1 MHELARV
8 RVAAAVG
15 GILGCPLGAS
25 RVRGDRPAGPVT
37 GAHTSQLVANFRTT
51 GRGALKLSLVHLGA
65 IKFATRTTQKKGNAM
80 AQGSFHGR
88 FVWQELMTEDT
99 ASAAAFYSKV
109 VGWHSQAS
117 AVDKSYTQFGIG
129 SSYYAGMMHIPDEAR
144 AAGAKPQWTPYIGA
158 ADVEA
163 TVAAAERLGGTVR
176 RAAHDIPTIGRFAIL
191 GDPQGAVFAVFKPS
205 TEGAAPPATPPR
217 GSFSWMELATSN
229 YEAAFDFYSK
239 LFGWQA
245 LHRMDM
251 GPQGVYLIFGA
262 DGVQRGGI
270 YKLNQER
277 SSRPYWLP
285 YAEVAS
291 ADAAATAATAVGGK
305 VVVGPLD
312 VPGGGRIVQVTDP
325 SGAMFAVH
333 SAAPAATTPPA
344 PKPPAPKPAT
354 AAPAAPK
361 PAAPPAPKP
370 AVTTPPPAKP
380 AAPAPAKPAPA
391 AGKPALTS
399 ATPAAKKATPK
410 KAAPKKKA
418 AKKPAAK
425 KAAKKKKPAAKK
437 KVSRKKASGRKA
449 AARKGAA
456 KSARK
461 SAKKA
466 ARKPARKAARARAKP
481 GKARRKK

>member
-1 MHELARV
+1 L
-8 RVAAAVG
+8 
-15 GILGCPLGAS
+15 L
-25 RVRGDRPAGPVT
+25 
-37 GAHTSQLVANFRTT
+37 
-51 GRGALKLSLVHLGA
+51 HLGA
-65 IKFATRTTQKKGNAM
+65 IKFATRTTHKKGNAM

-99 ASAAAFYSKV
+99 ASAGTFYSKV
-109 VGWHSQAS
+109 VGWHAQPS
-117 AVDKSYTQFGIG
+117 AVDQSYTQFGIG
-129 SSYYAGMMHIPDEAR
+129 SAFYAGMMKVPDEAR
-144 AAGAKPQWTPYIGA
+144 AAGAKPQWLPYIGA

-163 TVAAAERLGGTVR
+163 TVAAAERLGGTVK

-191 GDPQGAVFAVFKPS
+191 ADPQGAAFAVFKPAS
-205 TEGAAPPATPPR
+205 EGAAPPATPPR
-217 GSFSWMELATSN
+217 GSFAWMELATSN

-291 ADAAATAATAVGGK
+291 ADAAATAATAAGGK
-305 VVVGPLD
+305 VVVGPLE

-325 SGAMFAVH
+325 SGALFAVH
-333 SAAPAATTPPA
+333 SAAPAKPVAPAAPKPAAASPPA

-354 AAPAAPK
+354 AAPPPPKPAAPTPPTLKPAAPAAAPKPAPAPAVSKPAAPK
-361 PAAPPAPKP
+361 PAAAPS
-370 AVTTPPPAKP
+370 
-380 AAPAPAKPAPA
+380 
-391 AGKPALTS
+391 S
-399 ATPAAKKATPK
+399 ASPAAKKAAPK

-437 KVSRKKASGRKA
+437 KASRKKASGRKA

-456 KSARK
+456 RSARK
-461 SAKKA
+461 SARKA
-466 ARKPARKAARARAKP
+466 ARKPARKPARKAGSAKRKP

>member
-1 MHELARV
+1 
-8 RVAAAVG
+8 
-15 GILGCPLGAS
+15 
-25 RVRGDRPAGPVT
+25 
-37 GAHTSQLVANFRTT
+37 
-51 GRGALKLSLVHLGA
+51 
-65 IKFATRTTQKKGNAM
+65 M

-88 FVWQELMTEDT
+88 FVWQELITEDT
-99 ASAAAFYSKV
+99 ASAGTFYSKV
-109 VGWHSQAS
+109 VGWQSQPS

-144 AAGAKPQWTPYIGA
+144 ASGAKPQWTPYIGA
-158 ADVEA
+158 ADIEA
-163 TVAAAERLGGTVR
+163 TVAAAERLGGTVKR
-176 RAAHDIPTIGRFAIL
+176 TALDIPTVGRFAIL
-191 GDPQGAVFAVFKPS
+191 GDPQGAVFAVFKPL
-205 TEGAAPPATPPR
+205 TEGTPLPATPPR

-251 GPQGVYLIFGA
+251 GPQGVYLIFGS
-262 DGVQRGGI
+262 DGVQHGGI

-291 ADAAATAATAVGGK
+291 ADSAATAATGAGGK
-305 VVVGPLD
+305 VIVGPLE
-312 VPGGGRIVQVTDP
+312 VPGGGRIAQVIDP

-333 SAAPAATTPPA
+333 SMPAAKPAAPPKPAPAATTPPA
-344 PKPPAPKPAT
+344 AKAPAPKPA
-354 AAPAAPK
+354 AA
-361 PAAPPAPKP
+361 
-370 AVTTPPPAKP
+370 TPPPAKP
-380 AAPAPAKPAPA
+380 AAAAPAKPAPTPA
-391 AGKPALTS
+391 KPAVAAAPSS

-425 KAAKKKKPAAKK
+425 KAAPKKKKPAAKK
-437 KVSRKKASGRKA
+437 AKKTARKKASGKKA

-461 SAKKA
+461 SAKKS
-466 ARKPARKAARARAKP
+466 ARKPARKSGRAKRKP
-481 GKARRKK
+481 AKARRKK

>member
-1 MHELARV
+1 
-8 RVAAAVG
+8 
-15 GILGCPLGAS
+15 
-25 RVRGDRPAGPVT
+25 
-37 GAHTSQLVANFRTT
+37 
-51 GRGALKLSLVHLGA
+51 
-65 IKFATRTTQKKGNAM
+65 M

-99 ASAAAFYSKV
+99 ASAATFYSKV
-109 VGWHSQAS
+109 VGWHTQPS
-117 AVDKSYTQFGIG
+117 AVDQSYTQFGVG
-129 SSYYAGMMHIPDEAR
+129 SSYYAGMMKVPDEAR
-144 AAGAKPQWTPYIGA
+144 AAGAKPQWLPYIGA
-158 ADVEA
+158 ADIEA
-163 TVAAAERLGGTVR
+163 TVAAAERLGGSVK

-191 GDPQGAVFAVFKPS
+191 SDPQGAAFAVFKPAS
-205 TEGAAPPATPPR
+205 EGTLPPATPPR
-217 GSFSWMELATSN
+217 GSFAWMELATSN

-239 LFGWQA
+239 LFGWQV

-291 ADAAATAATAVGGK
+291 ADAAATAATAAGGK

-312 VPGGGRIVQVTDP
+312 VPGGGRIVQVIDP

-333 SAAPAATTPPA
+333 SMPAAKPAAPPAAKPAPAAPTP
-344 PKPPAPKPAT
+344 PKPAPAAPRPVA

-361 PAAPPAPKP
+361 PAAPTPPPPRPATPPATPKP
-370 AVTTPPPAKP
+370 APAAAKP
-380 AAPAPAKPAPA
+380 AAPAAPKPAA
-391 AGKPALTS
+391 
-399 ATPAAKKATPK
+399 AAKKAAPK
-410 KAAPKKKA
+410 KKKA
-418 AKKPAAK
+418 AKKPAA
-425 KAAKKKKPAAKK
+425 
-437 KVSRKKASGRKA
+437 RKA
-449 AARKGAA
+449 AARKKKPARKVARKKAAGRKSARRSGAA

-466 ARKPARKAARARAKP
+466 ARRPARKARRAKRKP
-481 GKARRKK
+481 ARRKK

>member
-1 MHELARV
+1 
-8 RVAAAVG
+8 
-15 GILGCPLGAS
+15 
-25 RVRGDRPAGPVT
+25 
-37 GAHTSQLVANFRTT
+37 
-51 GRGALKLSLVHLGA
+51 
-65 IKFATRTTQKKGNAM
+65 M

-99 ASAAAFYSKV
+99 ASAATFYSKV
-109 VGWHSQAS
+109 VGWHTQPS
-117 AVDKSYTQFGIG
+117 AVDPSYTQFGVG
-129 SSYYAGMMHIPDEAR
+129 SGYYAGMMKVPDEAR
-144 AAGAKPQWTPYIGA
+144 AAGAKPQWLPYIGA

-163 TVAAAERLGGTVR
+163 TVAAAERLGGSVK

-191 GDPQGAVFAVFKPS
+191 SDPQGAAFAVFKPAQ
-205 TEGAAPPATPPR
+205 EGATPPATPPR

-291 ADAAATAATAVGGK
+291 ADAAATAATAAGGK
-305 VVVGPLD
+305 VIVGPLE
-312 VPGGGRIVQVTDP
+312 VPGGGRIAQVIDP

-333 SAAPAATTPPA
+333 SMAAAKPASPAKPALAATSPAA
-344 PKPPAPKPAT
+344 KPPAPKPA
-354 AAPAAPK
+354 A
-361 PAAPPAPKP
+361 AAPPPPKP
-370 AVTTPPPAKP
+370 AVTKPAAPPPAKP
-380 AAPAPAKPAPA
+380 APVAAKPAPAPAKPAA
-391 AGKPALTS
+391 VS
-399 ATPAAKKATPK
+399 AKPAAKKAAPK

-425 KAAKKKKPAAKK
+425 KAAAKKKKPAAR

-461 SAKKA
+461 SAKKSA
-466 ARKPARKAARARAKP
+466 PKPARKAARKATKKSGRAKRKP
-481 GKARRKK
+481 VKARRKK

>member
-1 MHELARV
+1 L
-8 RVAAAVG
+8 
-15 GILGCPLGAS
+15 L
-25 RVRGDRPAGPVT
+25 
-37 GAHTSQLVANFRTT
+37 
-51 GRGALKLSLVHLGA
+51 HLGA

-99 ASAAAFYSKV
+99 ASAATFYSKV
-109 VGWHSQAS
+109 VGWHTQPS
-117 AVDKSYTQFGIG
+117 AVDPSYTQFGVG
-129 SSYYAGMMHIPDEAR
+129 SNYYAGMMKLPDEAR
-144 AAGAKPQWTPYIGA
+144 AAGAKPQWLPYIGA
-158 ADVEA
+158 ADLEA
-163 TVAAAERLGGTVR
+163 TVAAAERLGGTVK

-191 GDPQGAVFAVFKPS
+191 ADPQGAPFAVFKPS

-217 GSFSWMELATSN
+217 GSFAWMELATSN

-245 LHRMDM
+245 MHRMDM

-262 DGVQRGGI
+262 DGAQRGGI

-277 SSRPYWLP
+277 SSRPYWLA

-291 ADAAATAATAVGGK
+291 ADAAAAAATAAGGK
-305 VVVGPLD
+305 VIVGPLE
-312 VPGGGRIVQVTDP
+312 VPGGGRIVQVIDP

-333 SAAPAATTPPA
+333 AMPAAKPAAPPAAKPAAASTPPAAKPPA
-344 PKPPAPKPAT
+344 PKPPAPPP
-354 AAPAAPK
+354 PAA
-361 PAAPPAPKP
+361 KP
-370 AVTTPPPAKP
+370 AVPAVAKPAPAPAKP
-380 AAPAPAKPAPA
+380 AAAPAKPAPA
-391 AGKPALTS
+391 AAAPS
-399 ATPAAKKATPK
+399 ARPAAKPAAK

-425 KAAKKKKPAAKK
+425 KAAAKKKKPAAKK
-437 KVSRKKASGRKA
+437 KPTRKKAAGRKGP
-449 AARKGAA
+449 ARKGAA

-466 ARKPARKAARARAKP
+466 ARKPARKAGRGKRKP
-481 GKARRKK
+481 AKARRKK

>member
-1 MHELARV
+1 
-8 RVAAAVG
+8 
-15 GILGCPLGAS
+15 
-25 RVRGDRPAGPVT
+25 
-37 GAHTSQLVANFRTT
+37 
-51 GRGALKLSLVHLGA
+51 
-65 IKFATRTTQKKGNAM
+65 M

-99 ASAAAFYSKV
+99 ASAATFYSKV
-109 VGWHSQAS
+109 VGWHTQPS
-117 AVDKSYTQFGIG
+117 AVDPSYTQFGVG
-129 SSYYAGMMHIPDEAR
+129 SNYYAGMMKLPDEAR
-144 AAGAKPQWTPYIGA
+144 ASGAKPQWLPYIGA
-158 ADVEA
+158 ADLEA
-163 TVAAAERLGGTVR
+163 TVAAAERLGGTVK

-191 GDPQGAVFAVFKPS
+191 ADPQGAAFAVFKPAMDG
-205 TEGAAPPATPPR
+205 GATPPATPPR
-217 GSFSWMELATSN
+217 GSFAWMELATSN

-245 LHRMDM
+245 MHRMDM

-262 DGVQRGGI
+262 DGAQRGGI

-277 SSRPYWLP
+277 SSRPYWLA

-291 ADAAATAATAVGGK
+291 ADAAAAAATAAGGK
-305 VVVGPLD
+305 VIVGPLE
-312 VPGGGRIVQVTDP
+312 VPGGGRIVQVIDP

-333 SAAPAATTPPA
+333 AMPAAKPAAPPAAKPAAAATTPPA
-344 PKPPAPKPAT
+344 AKPPAPKPVA

-361 PAAPPAPKP
+361 PPAPTPPA
-370 AVTTPPPAKP
+370 AKP
-380 AAPAPAKPAPA
+380 AAPAAAKPAPVPAKPAVAPAKPAPA
-391 AGKPALTS
+391 AAAPSAKPA
-399 ATPAAKKATPK
+399 AK

-425 KAAKKKKPAAKK
+425 KAAAKKKKPAAKK
-437 KVSRKKASGRKA
+437 KVARKKAAGKKG

-466 ARKPARKAARARAKP
+466 ARKPAKKAGRGKRKPA
-481 GKARRKK
+481 KARRKK